1 MPNIAVIGLG
11 RFGLALSKH
20 LGVSGAHVIAID
32 RNRQNIETIKDDV
45 QVAVKLDSTDEI
57 ALKSQ
62 GIDKVDACVI
72 AIGENFEAALLTTVI
87 VKKLGVQK
95 IICRAQSQFHAEIFK
110 QIGADEV
117 IQPETQA
124 GEQLAHNLANPHV
137 EDLISLAEG
146 FTVVE
151 LIAPKTFHNKT
162 IAEIALRSKYHVNL
176 VAIKKKTTVQ
186 EEDETVEKQT
196 IISVPTPD
204 DMIQSGDVMVLV
216 GSDDAL
222 AKLPKE

>member
-20 LGVSGAHVIAID
+20 LGTSGAHVIAID
-32 RNRQNIETIKDDV
+32 RNRQNVESIKEDV

-62 GIDKVDACVI
+62 GVDKVDACVI

-87 VKKLGVQK
+87 VKKLGVPK
-95 IICRAQSQFHAEIFK
+95 IICRAQTEFHAEIFR

-146 FTVVE
+146 YTVVE
-151 LIAPKTFHNKT
+151 LISPKIFHNQT
-162 IAEIALRSKYHVNL
+162 VAELALRSKYNVNL
-176 VAIKKKTTVQ
+176 VAIKKKTMVK
-186 EEDETVEKQT
+186 ENNETVEKQT
-196 IISVPTPD
+196 IISVPSPD
-204 DMIQSGDVMVLV
+204 DMIHDGDIMVLV

-222 AKLPKE
+222 SKLPKE

>member
-11 RFGLALSKH
+11 RFGLALSKN
-20 LGVSGAHVIAID
+20 LGMSGAHVIAID
-32 RNRQNIETIKDDV
+32 RNRQNIETIKEDV
-45 QVAVKLDSTDEI
+45 QVAVKLDSTDEV

-62 GIDKVDACVI
+62 GVDKVDACVI

-87 VKKLGVQK
+87 VKKLGVPK
-95 IICRAQSQFHAEIFK
+95 IICRAQSEFHAEIFK
-110 QIGADEV
+110 RIGADEV

-146 FTVVE
+146 YTVVE
-151 LIAPKTFHNKT
+151 LASPKTFHNQT
-162 IAEIALRSKYHVNL
+162 VAELALRSKYHVNL
-176 VAIKKKTTVQ
+176 VAIKKKTTVEQ
-186 EEDETVEKQT
+186 DGETVEKQI
-196 IISVPTPD
+196 IISVPSPD
-204 DMIQSGDVMVLV
+204 DMIHDGDMLVLV

>member
-11 RFGLALSKH
+11 RFGLALSKN
-20 LGVSGAHVIAID
+20 LGIGGAHVIAID
-32 RNRQNIETIKDDV
+32 KNRQNVEAIKDDV
-45 QVAVKLDSTDEI
+45 QVAVRLDSTDEI

-62 GIDKVDACVI
+62 GVDKVDACVI

-87 VKKLGVQK
+87 TKKLGVPK
-95 IICRAQSQFHAEIFK
+95 IICRAQTEFHAEIFR

-137 EDLISLAEG
+137 EDLISLADG
-146 FTVVE
+146 YTVVE
-151 LIAPKTFHNKT
+151 LIAPKAFVNQTV
-162 IAEIALRSKYHVNL
+162 AEIALRSKYQVNL
-176 VAIKKKTTVQ
+176 VAIKKKTTEKKD
-186 EEDETVEKQT
+186 EETIEKHI
-196 IISVPTPD
+196 IISVPSPD
-204 DMIQSGDVMVLV
+204 DMIHEGDIMVLV